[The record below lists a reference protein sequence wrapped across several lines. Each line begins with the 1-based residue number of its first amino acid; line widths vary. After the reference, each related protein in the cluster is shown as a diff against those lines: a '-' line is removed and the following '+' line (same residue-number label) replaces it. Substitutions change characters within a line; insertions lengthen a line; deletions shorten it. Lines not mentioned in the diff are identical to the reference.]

1 VTRRHTPERRPGAPR
16 VAGVDGCRTGWLVV
30 LAEASPFRVV
40 SVRVE
45 PRIAPL
51 IGDVAVDVVA
61 VDMPIGLPERSA
73 RACDVECRRALGD
86 RRSSVFPVPMRAT
99 LGAADYPSAL
109 DVNREWSGVG
119 LSKQAWFLV
128 PKIVELDDALDEL
141 DAELAA
147 RVHETHP
154 ELCFRSIAGAP
165 MAHPKRTTAGRRER
179 LRALAPHVSEPVRAR
194 RATPR
199 GAAPDDVL
207 DALVLAVRAAEWVRG
222 EPVVE
227 LGDPGT
233 DTRGRPMIIRG

>member
-1 VTRRHTPERRPGAPR
+1 MTRRHTPERPRGTPR

-51 IGDVAVDVVA
+51 IGDDAVDVVA

-73 RACDVECRRALGD
+73 RACDVECRRVLGD

-99 LGAADYPSAL
+99 LGAADYSSAL
-109 DVNREWSGVG
+109 EVNRERSGVG

-141 DAELAA
+141 DAELVA

-179 LRALAPHVSEPVRAR
+179 LRALAPHVPEPVRAR
-194 RATPR
+194 RATPT

-207 DALVLAVRAAEWVRG
+207 DALVLAVRAAAWVRG